1 MAENYKLPLLEIF
14 ASAWSKVR
22 GTKATF
28 MTVLASTFLVI
39 FILEFLAIVITP
51 WLGRGASKVI
61 LAIAIILQLFMSW
74 SLLYIG
80 VRRAANVPI
89 RLSMVKEVLSIELF
103 LKMIGL
109 YLLFILLIAPTVVL
123 PIAVTR
129 ILHHSHSYPAIIA
142 AVILHVLWSIV
153 LAYLITRVG
162 LAKAIV
168 VMERLMPWTAIK
180 KSFKATEGNV
190 LLLFGFIVVVVLF
203 VFVSILPMVI
213 GFIWSIPFMLIA
225 YGEVYLRLVVQR
237 TRN

>member
-1 MAENYKLPLLEIF
+1 
-14 ASAWSKVR
+14 
-22 GTKATF
+22 
-28 MTVLASTFLVI
+28 
-39 FILEFLAIVITP
+39 
-51 WLGRGASKVI
+51 
-61 LAIAIILQLFMSW
+61 
-74 SLLYIG
+74 
-80 VRRAANVPI
+80 
-89 RLSMVKEVLSIELF
+89 
-103 LKMIGL
+103 
-109 YLLFILLIAPTVVL
+109 
-123 PIAVTR
+123 
-129 ILHHSHSYPAIIA
+129 
-142 AVILHVLWSIV
+142 VILHVLWSIV

-225 YGEVYLRLVVQR
+225 YGAVYLRLVVQR